1 MRLDY
6 TCDKI
11 HGNKKTAMNEAH
23 SRFLMYRFKK
33 FGVGDLLTV
42 TQTFGKYKF
51 YKSVTYL
58 ASVDR
63 RNNNVLWINRGGN
76 TVTINVGAFVMG
88 EFRIEKI

>member
-6 TCDKI
+6 TCDKM
-11 HGNKKTAMNEAH
+11 HGNKKTAINEVH

-63 RNNNVLWINRGGN
+63 RNNNVLWINRDGN

>member
-1 MRLDY
+1 
-6 TCDKI
+6 
-11 HGNKKTAMNEAH
+11 MNEAH

-42 TQTFGKYKF
+42 TQTLGKYKF

-63 RNNNVLWINRGGN
+63 RNNNVLWLNRAGS

-88 EFRIEKI
+88 EFRIEKN